1 MQIASINNLSFYLQ
15 MVKEA
20 RKNIVEDKFKNWKE
34 SYIKRVMQ
42 RL

>member
-20 RKNIVEDKFKNWKE
+20 RKNIVENQFKSWKD
-34 SYIKRVMQ
+34 SFIKRVMQ